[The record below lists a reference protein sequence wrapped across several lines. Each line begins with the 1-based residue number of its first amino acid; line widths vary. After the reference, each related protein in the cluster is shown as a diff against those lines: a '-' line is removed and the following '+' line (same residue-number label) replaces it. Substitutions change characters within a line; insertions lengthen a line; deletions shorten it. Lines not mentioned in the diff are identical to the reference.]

1 VRRSLV
7 FPVLSALLVLTAAP
21 SQAEEQQAYVATI
34 RTLRGQFRAII
45 TDPAMIE
52 KARTELA
59 GGGDAGVPTGQLA
72 WGHGGVNRG
81 HVWHVVDLTFADFT
95 IELCDG
101 TVRDVDRDPVYW
113 VETVRAFCPWSGE
126 VVRLKPLRLERLP
139 RR

>member
-1 VRRSLV
+1 LQRS
-7 FPVLSALLVLTAAP
+7 LLVLVLVGLLVTGPPAVRADEP
-21 SQAEEQQAYVATI
+21 PAYVATI
-34 RTLRGQFRAII
+34 QTAQGRYRAVIR
-45 TDPAMIE
+45 DPEMVE
-52 KARTELA
+52 RARRELA
-59 GGGDAGVPTGQLA
+59 GEGDAGVPIGPLA
-72 WGHGGVNRG
+72 WGSGGVNRG